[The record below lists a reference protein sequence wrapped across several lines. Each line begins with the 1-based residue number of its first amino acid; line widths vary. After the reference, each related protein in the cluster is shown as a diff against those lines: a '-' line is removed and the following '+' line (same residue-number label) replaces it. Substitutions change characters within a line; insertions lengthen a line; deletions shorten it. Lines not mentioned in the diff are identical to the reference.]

1 MDTLK
6 YSAIALSVAIS
17 LLPAPASA
25 DLTRKQIRAIVRQE
39 IGKAILGNGAGPAG
53 SPGSPGP
60 AGPQGAPGPGVDAPG
75 SPEPTVS
82 PAESDSSFRFAFVW
96 ADGTIDQIQSRGI
109 TQENISVSDV
119 GTEGGEGCP
128 CRLYVFDNFGNGS
141 LLGAQ
146 VTIQRSDGEFVGTAV
161 GLGAVGVY
169 VADSLVSKGVGFYIL
184 IY

>member
-1 MDTLK
+1 MDILK

-60 AGPQGAPGPGVDAPG
+60 AGPQGPPGPGVDAPG
-75 SPEPTVS
+75 FPGVPPEF
-82 PAESDSSFRFAFVW
+82 DSSFRFAFVFY
-96 ADGTIDQIQSRGI
+96 DGTIDQNQSRGI
-109 TQENISVSDV
+109 AQENISVSEV

-128 CRLYVFDNFGNGS
+128 CRLYVFDEFRNAS
-141 LLGAQ
+141 ILGAQ
-146 VTIQRSDGEFVGTAV
+146 VTEQRSDGEYVGTAV

-169 VADSLVSKGVGFYIL
+169 VADSLASKGGGFYIL